1 MYMTWGSDQKN
12 CACGV
17 WVSLFWEAHEL
28 GGGEGQLLAFFQ
40 EVLLGWINYRKS
52 SIIYFEPIWGGA

>member
-17 WVSLFWEAHEL
+17 WVRLFWEAQEL
-28 GGGEGQLLAFFQ
+28 GGGGEGQLLAFFQ
-40 EVLLGWINYRKS
+40 EVLLG
-52 SIIYFEPIWGGA
+52 

>member
-17 WVSLFWEAHEL
+17 WVRLFWEAHEL
-28 GGGEGQLLAFFQ
+28 GGG
-40 EVLLGWINYRKS
+40 
-52 SIIYFEPIWGGA
+52 GGAVACFFSGSPVGLNKLP